1 MKALAACGSI
11 GASKVSTA
19 TEVTQYLWTTA
30 MPRSSRRTYLLFGA
44 LTFYVLLQFLWWA
57 VLLVRKEREMAALAL
72 QVKALG
78 GDTDHPLDASR
89 ALRMIVGEGS
99 VFIALLLGMLF
110 LTFRAIRR
118 DLAVARSQRNFLMAV
133 THELRTPI
141 AAIKLQLQTLKRTG
155 LSQEQRDGLNQQAL
169 TEADRLSVLADKVL
183 LATSADEGVISM
195 DLKQVQVMELMRQ
208 VADRAT
214 AQIAPK
220 HRIEL
225 HGPDAFSALSDE
237 QALRSIADN
246 LIENAAKYSPV
257 GTLIRIEI
265 TKGREGWRL
274 SVVDE
279 GPGIPLEEQSRI
291 FDRFYRG
298 GNEETRQAKGT
309 GLGLYIV
316 KRLVQRLG
324 GEVQVTSATPTGS
337 IFAASFPL
345 R

>member
-1 MKALAACGSI
+1 
-11 GASKVSTA
+11 
-19 TEVTQYLWTTA
+19 

-57 VLLVRKEREMAALAL
+57 VLLVRKETEMAGLAL

-89 ALRMIVGEGS
+89 ALRMIVGEGA

-225 HGPDAFSALSDE
+225 NGPDAFTALSDE

-246 LIENAAKYSPV
+246 LIENAAKYSPA
-257 GTLIRIEI
+257 GTSIRIDI

-274 SVVDE
+274 SVTDQ

-324 GEVQVTSATPTGS
+324 GEVQVTSAIPTGS

>member
-1 MKALAACGSI
+1 
-11 GASKVSTA
+11 
-19 TEVTQYLWTTA
+19 

>member
-1 MKALAACGSI
+1 
-11 GASKVSTA
+11 
-19 TEVTQYLWTTA
+19 

-316 KRLVQRLG
+316 KCLVQRLG

>member
-1 MKALAACGSI
+1 
-11 GASKVSTA
+11 
-19 TEVTQYLWTTA
+19 

-57 VLLVRKEREMAALAL
+57 VLLVRKETEMAGLAL

-89 ALRMIVGEGS
+89 ALRMIVGEGA

-225 HGPDAFSALSDE
+225 NGPDAFTALSDE
-237 QALRSIADN
+237 QVLRSIADN
-246 LIENAAKYSPV
+246 LIENAAKYSPP
-257 GTLIRIEI
+257 GTLIRIDI

-274 SVVDE
+274 SVTDQ

-324 GEVQVTSATPTGS
+324 GEVQVTSAVPTGS

>member
-1 MKALAACGSI
+1 
-11 GASKVSTA
+11 
-19 TEVTQYLWTTA
+19 

-57 VLLVRKEREMAALAL
+57 VLLVRKETEMAGLAL

-89 ALRMIVGEGS
+89 ALRMIVGEGA

-225 HGPDAFSALSDE
+225 HGPDAFTALSDE

-246 LIENAAKYSPV
+246 LIENAAKYSPA
-257 GTLIRIEI
+257 GTSIRIDI

-274 SVVDE
+274 SVTDQ

-324 GEVQVTSATPTGS
+324 GEVQVTSAIPTGS

>member
-1 MKALAACGSI
+1 
-11 GASKVSTA
+11 
-19 TEVTQYLWTTA
+19 

-78 GDTDHPLDASR
+78 GETDHPLDASR

-99 VFIALLLGMLF
+99 VFIVLLLGMLF

-141 AAIKLQLQTLKRTG
+141 AAIKLQLQTLKRSG

-183 LATSADEGVISM
+183 LATSADEGVLSM
-195 DLKQVQVMELMRQ
+195 ELKQVQVMELMRQ

-225 HGPDAFSALSDE
+225 HGPEAFSALSDE

-246 LIENAAKYSPV
+246 LIENAAKYSPP

-279 GPGIPLEEQSRI
+279 GPGIPLEEQALI

-316 KRLVQRLG
+316 KRLAQRLG
-324 GEVQVTSATPTGS
+324 GEVHVSSAVPTGS

>member
-1 MKALAACGSI
+1 
-11 GASKVSTA
+11 
-19 TEVTQYLWTTA
+19 

-57 VLLVRKEREMAALAL
+57 VLLVRKETEMAGLAL

-89 ALRMIVGEGS
+89 ALRMIVGEGA

-225 HGPDAFSALSDE
+225 NGPDAFTALSDE
-237 QALRSIADN
+237 QVLRSIADN
-246 LIENAAKYSPV
+246 LIENAAKYSPA
-257 GTLIRIEI
+257 GTSIRIDI

-274 SVVDE
+274 SVTDQ

-324 GEVQVTSATPTGS
+324 GEVQVTSAVPTGS

>member
-1 MKALAACGSI
+1 
-11 GASKVSTA
+11 
-19 TEVTQYLWTTA
+19 

-44 LTFYVLLQFLWWA
+44 LTFNVLLQFLWWA